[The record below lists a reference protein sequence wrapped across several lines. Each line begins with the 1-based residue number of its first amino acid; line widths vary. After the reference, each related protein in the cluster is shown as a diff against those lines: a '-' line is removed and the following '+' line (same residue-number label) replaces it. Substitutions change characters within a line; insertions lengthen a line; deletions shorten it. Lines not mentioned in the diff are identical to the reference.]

1 MPVLLCDLD
10 DTLFDHDRA
19 TRESLAD
26 LRRGHQVLTCWSLDE
41 LDARHRVL
49 LETLHLE
56 VLAGRLSVDDAR
68 RERFS
73 RLLAEAGVVDHAAA
87 ADAIACAY
95 RATYAANW
103 HPVSGALE
111 LLRAVRAEGHAVV
124 IVTNNGIAE
133 QQLKLERCGIGAC
146 VDLMVT
152 SEEAGISKPDRGIF
166 EYALTRVGAIA
177 SEAVMLG
184 DAWAADI
191 EGARAAG
198 VTPVWFN
205 PVGRPSPD
213 ASIAELASLTPATAA
228 LEVLRRAG
236 LRNGLMDQWTSGPM
250 E

>member
-19 TRESLAD
+19 TRDSLAD
-26 LRRGHQVLTCWSLDE
+26 LRRTHQVLTCWSLDE

-56 VLAGRLSVDDAR
+56 VLAGRLLVDDAR

-73 RLLAEAGVVDHAAA
+73 RLLAQAGVVDDPDAAEQM
-87 ADAIACAY
+87 ACAY
-95 RATYAANW
+95 RTMYASNW

-111 LLRAVRAEGHAVV
+111 FLRAVRADGHTIV

-146 VDLMVT
+146 IDLMVT
-152 SEEAGISKPDRGIF
+152 SEEAGFSKPDPRIF
-166 EYALTRVGAIA
+166 DDALGRVGATA
-177 SEAVMLG
+177 SESVMLG

-205 PVGRPSPD
+205 PAGRPSPD
-213 ASIAELASLTPATAA
+213 PRVAELRSLSPAAEA
-228 LEVLRRAG
+228 LAVLRRAV
-236 LRNGLMDQWTSGPM
+236 LARSASEAMRP
-250 E
+250 

>member
-19 TRESLAD
+19 TRDSLAD
-26 LRRGHQVLTCWSLDE
+26 LRRSHQVLTCWSLDE

-56 VLAGRLSVDDAR
+56 VLAGRLLVDEAR

-73 RLLAEAGVVDHAAA
+73 RLLAQAGVADDAAA
-87 ADAIACAY
+87 AEQMACAY
-95 RATYAANW
+95 RTTYASNW

-111 LLRAVRAEGHAVV
+111 LLRAVRSEGHAVV
-124 IVTNNGIAE
+124 IVTNNGVAE

-146 VDLMVT
+146 VDVMVT
-152 SEEAGISKPDRGIF
+152 SEEAGISKPDPGIF
-166 EYALTRVGAIA
+166 EFALARVGAA
-177 SEAVMLG
+177 ATDAVMLG
-184 DAWAADI
+184 DAWAADV

-205 PVGRPSPD
+205 PTGRQSPD
-213 ASIAELASLTPATAA
+213 PAVAELASLAPAAAA
-228 LEVLRRAG
+228 LAVLRQAG
-236 LRNGLMDQWTSGPM
+236 LERSA
-250 E
+250 